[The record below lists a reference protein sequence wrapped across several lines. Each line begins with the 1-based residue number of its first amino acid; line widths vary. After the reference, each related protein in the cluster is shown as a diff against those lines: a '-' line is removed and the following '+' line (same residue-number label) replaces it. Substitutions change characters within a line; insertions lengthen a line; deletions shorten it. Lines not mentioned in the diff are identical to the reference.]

1 MRGPANIATTTIA
14 IIPIARKL
22 LAAKTVRNELN
33 PPDLV
38 PSQTSRPAIHSD
50 NPRWLGSLSQR
61 VLFFV
66 GWIVATCLLFM
77 RQLVEFVNYSLS
89 NDNASHL
96 VLIPFI
102 SAWILYLERDRI
114 FKLLASDGRAAA
126 LFLAAGTALALLAL
140 FAGPH
145 WNALNQ
151 LSLYVLGLILL
162 WVAGFAFFFGRPALQ
177 SAKFPVLF
185 VLLTIPIPDF
195 LLDKVIYLL
204 QRGSA
209 EIAAV
214 LFDWSG
220 VPVLR
225 EGFVFHLARVNIE
238 VARECSG
245 IRSSLALLIL
255 AILVAHFYL
264 DTFWKQTILVIA
276 GLFVMILKNG
286 VRIVTLTL
294 LASYVDP
301 SFLYG
306 RLHREGGVV
315 FFLIGLLL
323 LAPLVWLLQRT
334 ERNAPSAV
342 DG

>member
-1 MRGPANIATTTIA
+1 M
-14 IIPIARKL
+14 
-22 LAAKTVRNELN
+22 
-33 PPDLV
+33 
-38 PSQTSRPAIHSD
+38 PSQTLRPAIHSD
-50 NPRWLGSLSQR
+50 NSPWLGSLSQR

-66 GWIVATCLLFM
+66 GWIIATCLLFL
-77 RQLVEFVNYSLS
+77 RPLVSFVTYSLS

-96 VLIPFI
+96 VLIPVI
-102 SAWILYLERDRI
+102 TAWLLYLERDRI
-114 FKLLASDGRAAA
+114 FKLLASDGRAAS
-126 LFLAAGTALALLAL
+126 LFFAAGAALALLAL

-145 WNALNQ
+145 WSALNQ
-151 LSLYVLGLILL
+151 LSVYVLGLILL
-162 WVAGFAFFFGRPALQ
+162 WVAGFAFVFGRPALQ
-177 SAKFPVLF
+177 SAKFPLVFL
-185 VLLTIPIPDF
+185 LLTIPIPDF
-195 LLDKVIYLL
+195 LLDKTIYLL
-204 QRGSA
+204 QKGSA
-209 EIAAV
+209 EIAAI

-225 EGFVFHLARVNIE
+225 EGFVFHLAHVTIE

-264 DTFWKQTILVIA
+264 DTFWKQAILVIA

-301 SFLYG
+301 GFLYG

-315 FFLIGLLL
+315 FFLLGLLL
-323 LAPLVWLLQRT
+323 LAPLLWFLQRT
-334 ERNAPSAV
+334 ERKNPSAIA
-342 DG
+342 G